1 MNRTSIS
8 SSTILMAFP
17 LQYLGFGAPTL
28 NSQGRRAASEADQRN
43 QADSSNTAS
52 DNEEKDALLNLV
64 EARDL
69 IEFGMI
75 PEFCG
80 RLPVVVP
87 FHSLTESMLVKI
99 LTEPHNA
106 LVPQYQ
112 ALLSMDKVRVVWLSL
127 VVWGG

>member
-1 MNRTSIS
+1 M
-8 SSTILMAFP
+8 
-17 LQYLGFGAPTL
+17 
-28 NSQGRRAASEADQRN
+28 
-43 QADSSNTAS
+43 
-52 DNEEKDALLNLV
+52 

-69 IEFGMI
+69 IEFGLI

-112 ALLSMDKVRVVWLSL
+112 ALLSMDKVPALPCLSSFRIL
-127 VVWGG
+127 WIL